1 MHDPVGSDLSNAAK
15 RILEEVGKM
24 AGMSEEEFRWW
35 HRYMKKELNKY
46 AGRGD
51 EIARTAMIAG
61 FFGGMSREKVFTAA
75 QVSEILA
82 LRRPEKEMS
91 AHNEAATSKAL

>member
-1 MHDPVGSDLSNAAK
+1 MKG
-15 RILEEVGKM
+15 I
-24 AGMSEEEFRWW
+24 SEEEFRR
-35 HRYMKKELNKY
+35 RYEYIKKEINKY
-46 AGRGD
+46 AGRRD
-51 EIARTAMIAG
+51 ETARTAMIAG
-61 FFGGMSREKVFTAA
+61 FFDGIPRETVFTAA

>member
-1 MHDPVGSDLSNAAK
+1 MKG
-15 RILEEVGKM
+15 I
-24 AGMSEEEFRWW
+24 SEEEFRR
-35 HRYMKKELNKY
+35 RYEYIKKEINKY
-46 AGRGD
+46 AGRRD
-51 EIARTAMIAG
+51 ETARTAMIAG
-61 FFGGMSREKVFTAA
+61 FFGGMRREKVFTAA

>member
-1 MHDPVGSDLSNAAK
+1 MCDPVGSDLPDAAK

-61 FFGGMSREKVFTAA
+61 FFDGIPRETVFTAD
-75 QVSEILA
+75 QVSKILA
-82 LRRPEKEMS
+82 LRRPEKE
-91 AHNEAATSKAL
+91 

>member
-1 MHDPVGSDLSNAAK
+1 MVK
-15 RILEEVGKM
+15 
-24 AGMSEEEFRWW
+24 MSEEEFRWW

-46 AGRGD
+46 AGRDD
-51 EIARTAMIAG
+51 EIARTTMIAG

-82 LRRPEKEMS
+82 LRRPEKEKS

>member
-1 MHDPVGSDLSNAAK
+1 
-15 RILEEVGKM
+15 M

-51 EIARTAMIAG
+51 ETVRTTMIAG
-61 FFGGMSREKVFTAA
+61 FFDGIPRETVFTAD
-75 QVSEILA
+75 QVSKILA

-91 AHNEAATSKAL
+91 APHKPGKA